1 MEPKLIAAY
10 LALQL
15 NPNNGPLTAAFEAL
29 CWKHMLQRTSSY
41 WVQQVQ
47 IGALPLVKEIRTDSS
62 TRKKIYAY
70 DHTLDRLTFEFVQN
84 YAGAIWPSTEEK
96 RSHLTPKGDRQ
107 HALKAISAYLRAS
120 TRTQAKLERELGRP
134 CTDQMI
140 VAESFLGRKVREFL
154 AVLVT
159 TREAPSVDRYSAKEA
174 VQTVLESF
182 EATASTVAPGH
193 PEITSARFPCQYP
206 GCKNKYVWSEAL
218 AKHVSL
224 AHAILRPSLPDI
236 TADLQPLPSSNSS
249 IIQNDTRTPVRTRPM
264 SARSLPQ
271 WNDMQMGTT
280 TPISFGVTSS
290 HQAARVVDLKFNNT
304 SMHSPIVLSDDEDGE
319 GNASGLSSMLPNHQT
334 DTQTGFE
341 VPVPSSI
348 VALHEAG
355 PIEDSNPYN
364 AEVVSVI
371 SLGDEEDSEDDVS
384 GLLCPHAGCQLRFP
398 DWASFENHAQL
409 PHDKGPRASSG
420 EELST
425 ANAATDHDG
434 LHEATKASEVER
446 NGNKIQSTQ
455 LQRGLLLEGSLSGGT
470 IRWRNMAG
478 ERI

>member
-107 HALKAISAYLRAS
+107 HTLKAISAYLRAS
-120 TRTQAKLERELGRP
+120 TRTQAKLERDLGRP
-134 CTDQMI
+134 CTEQMI

-154 AVLVT
+154 RELVT
-159 TREAPSVDRYSAKEA
+159 TREAPSVDHYSAKEA

-206 GCKNKYVWSEAL
+206 GCKNIYVWSEAL

-224 AHAILRPSLPDI
+224 AHAILRPSLPDTTI
-236 TADLQPLPSSNSS
+236 DWQTLPASNAS
-249 IIQNDTRTPVRTRPM
+249 IVQDDARPPVQGPM
-264 SARSLPQ
+264 SARGLSQ
-271 WNDMQMGTT
+271 WSDTQMGFAS
-280 TPISFGVTSS
+280 PISFSVTSS
-290 HQAARVVDLKFNNT
+290 QQAAQVIDPNFNNT
-304 SMHSPIVLSDDEDGE
+304 SMHSPIIISDDEDGE
-319 GNASGLSSMLPNHQT
+319 GNASGLWSMPTDRGT

-348 VALHEAG
+348 AGLHEAG
-355 PIEDSNPYN
+355 PIDNSGPYN

-409 PHDKGPRASSG
+409 PHDKGPRASNGG
-420 EELST
+420 EMTT
-425 ANAATDHDG
+425 ANAATDHGG

-446 NGNKIQSTQ
+446 NGDNFQSTQ